1 MRATCDLK
9 LRTANSI
16 KPDGAA
22 NAGFFV
28 ICYVLLGSDGKTKR
42 RSESEILWRE
52 TPSCSMDGAGAR
64 RTWTEVAY
72 LTGSESEQSK
82 GAPRS

>member
-1 MRATCDLK
+1 MGRPRCVRATCDLR

-16 KPDGAA
+16 KPA
-22 NAGFFV
+22 
-28 ICYVLLGSDGKTKR
+28 
-42 RSESEILWRE
+42 ESEILWRE

-64 RTWTEVAY
+64 RTRTEVAY